1 MATPQVHADP
11 SAVSLR
17 QGVAGDVPGIIDLIH
32 RENGRPADADRIR
45 RRLAQM
51 PSVVAETES
60 GIVAF
65 IYCRRFSP
73 DLVELSNMVVD
84 STLRRRGLGGRMV
97 DSIEPQLQSAG
108 FRGAVFVNC
117 RLHVGS
123 NDQRSAA
130 ARAFWLRRGYRIVF
144 ATHGSAVFCKAFGPP
159 GAAGPKDPTA
169 V

>member
-1 MATPQVHADP
+1 MAPAPRHVDSP
-11 SAVSLR
+11 AVSLR
-17 QGVAGDVPGIIDLIH
+17 NGVAGDVPGIIDLIH

-51 PSVVAETES
+51 PSVVAETDS

-97 DSIEPQLQSAG
+97 DSLEPQLQAAG
-108 FRGAVFVNC
+108 VRGAIFVKC
-117 RLHVGS
+117 RLHVGTS
-123 NDQRSAA
+123 DQRSAA

-144 ATHGSAVFCKAFGPP
+144 ATHGSAVFSKAFGPAAP
-159 GAAGPKDPTA
+159 AHGGATA
-169 V
+169 D